1 VSVETMYSVAK
12 NFGGVEHRIELC
24 REFEGVKWYNDSIAT
39 SPTRTIAGLSCF
51 DQKVILLAGGYD
63 KNIPYAP
70 LAPSLIEKVKLLI
83 LCGATAPKIAEAL
96 QNHPDYDGTPEM
108 IFVEDMEEAVSTA
121 YAYAE
126 EGDIVTLS
134 PASASFD
141 RYKNFEIRGK
151 HFKELVSKIGQVEG
165 LSAEELWPDYKI

>member
-1 VSVETMYSVAK
+1 MDTRDLLLKFSSVDGNSGDEKLAAK
-12 NFGGVEHRIELC
+12 
-24 REFEGVKWYNDSIAT
+24 
-39 SPTRTIAGLSCF
+39 
-51 DQKVILLAGGYD
+51 
-63 KNIPYAP
+63 
-70 LAPSLIEKVKLLI
+70 
-83 LCGATAPKIAEAL
+83 
-96 QNHPDYDGTPEM
+96 
-108 IFVEDMEEAVSTA
+108 EAVSTA

-151 HFKELVSKIGQVEG
+151 HFKELVSKIGQVDG